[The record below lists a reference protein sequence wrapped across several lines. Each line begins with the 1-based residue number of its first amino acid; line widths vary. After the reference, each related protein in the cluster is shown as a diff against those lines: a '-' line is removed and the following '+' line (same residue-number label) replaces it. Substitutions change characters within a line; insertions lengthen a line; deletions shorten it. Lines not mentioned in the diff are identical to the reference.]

1 MTDYKRKLRECR
13 SCAEAKPIMEALHMG
28 ASQQQLMDYYYQLR
42 VSKDPRQQAHG
53 ENAYAT
59 AIREM
64 EDEHNNDKKHEEMEN
79 DDHKKHQE
87 ANGGLHRDQGGEA
100 DIAGIIKGGQKEADE
115 ITGSLDSHQS
125 SDIDMPYKQE
135 GKDEPNSDIESMQT
149 ATGENQMGGIREM
162 GMPGMAPQPGMPP
175 IAPEVQQAMAPK
187 MPQMPQM
194 NTPQAMRQMQ
204 YTVDQNNKRLFNRV
218 INPLIREVKKLREAN
233 IALDHKV
240 QETQSNA
247 GSMKLDLDK
256 IRENSPVRE
265 HRLRETVP
273 GTNIEIPETRFPR
286 AELEDKRYQIAQLD
300 KELQKAKPFY
310 Q

>member
-1 MTDYKRKLRECR
+1 MDYKKKLRECR
-13 SCAEAKPIMEALHMG
+13 SCAEAKPIMEAMGMG
-28 ASQQQLMDYYYQLR
+28 ASQKQLMDYYYQLR

-59 AIREM
+59 AIREA
-64 EDEHNNDKKHEEMEN
+64 DEENNNHEHDKE
-79 DDHKKHQE
+79 QE

-100 DIAGIIKGGQKEADE
+100 DIAGIIKDGKTKEADE

-125 SDIDMPYKQE
+125 SDIDAPYPKE
-135 GKDEPNSDIESMQT
+135 GSDTPESDIESMQGG
-149 ATGENQMGGIREM
+149 ASAGESQMGGIKENL
-162 GMPGMAPQPGMPP
+162 PGMLPQPGMPP
-175 IAPEVQQAMAPK
+175 MAPEVQQAMAPQMK
-187 MPQMPQM
+187 PMPQM

-204 YTVDQNNKRLFNRV
+204 YTVERNNKALFNRV

-233 IALDHKV
+233 IALDKKV

-247 GSMKLDLDK
+247 GTMKLDLDK

-265 HRLRETVP
+265 RIRETVP
-273 GTNIEIPETRFPR
+273 GTGIEVPTMTHPR
-286 AELEDKRYQIAQLD
+286 AELENKRYEIAQLD

>member
-1 MTDYKRKLRECR
+1 MDYKRKLRECR
-13 SCAEAKPIMEALHMG
+13 SCAEAKPIMEAMGMG
-28 ASQQQLMDYYYQLR
+28 ASQKQLMDYYYQLR

-59 AIREM
+59 AIREA
-64 EDEHNNDKKHEEMEN
+64 DEENNNHEHDKE
-79 DDHKKHQE
+79 QE

-115 ITGSLDSHQS
+115 ITGELDSHQS
-125 SDIDMPYKQE
+125 SDIDMPYPQE
-135 GKDEPNSDIESMQT
+135 GKDVPNSDIESMQT
-149 ATGENQMGGIREM
+149 ASGENQMGGIREM

-218 INPLIREVKKLREAN
+218 ITPLIREVKKLREAN

-247 GSMKLDLDK
+247 GTMKLDLDK

-273 GTNIEIPETRFPR
+273 GTNIEVPETRFPR

>member
-1 MTDYKRKLRECR
+1 MDYKKKLRECR
-13 SCAEAKPIMEALHMG
+13 SCAEAKPIMEAMGMG
-28 ASQQQLMDYYYQLR
+28 ASQKQLMDYYYQLR

-59 AIREM
+59 AIREA
-64 EDEHNNDKKHEEMEN
+64 DEENNNHEHDKE
-79 DDHKKHQE
+79 QE

-100 DIAGIIKGGQKEADE
+100 DIAGIIKDGKTKEADE

-125 SDIDMPYKQE
+125 SDIDAPYPKE
-135 GKDEPNSDIESMQT
+135 GSDTPESDIESMQGG
-149 ATGENQMGGIREM
+149 ASAGESQMGGIKENL
-162 GMPGMAPQPGMPP
+162 PGMLPQPGMPP
-175 IAPEVQQAMAPK
+175 MAPEVQQAMAPQMK
-187 MPQMPQM
+187 PMPQM

-204 YTVDQNNKRLFNRV
+204 YTVERNNKALFNRV

-233 IALDHKV
+233 IALDKKV

-247 GSMKLDLDK
+247 GTMKLDLDK
-256 IRENSPVRE
+256 IRENSPVKE
-265 HRLRETVP
+265 HRIRETIP
-273 GTNIEIPETRFPR
+273 GTGIEVPEMTHPR
-286 AELEDKRYQIAQLD
+286 AELENKRYEIAQLD